1 MCRRVEK
8 KAALCLGTQF
18 LSPLSAATLQETL
31 VNEIEGFLPADQ
43 SLFQANGLSLSGGYN
58 SSANLVCLHR

>member
-1 MCRRVEK
+1 
-8 KAALCLGTQF
+8 LGTQF
-18 LSPLSAATLQETL
+18 LSPLPAATLQETL

-58 SSANLVCLHR
+58 SSANLVCLRR